1 MSKNKITKTKNS
13 TLKTNIARLL
23 LALVLVVAQ
32 ATTTTLPALAAETVS
47 TTSTV
52 TVNGV
57 KYTTLLKQGQA
68 QLTVGDK
75 AIILS
80 KENVMAAVIVDQYGT
95 AWTISYSGR
104 CSGYNYELQKNEPTA
119 NLHTYVNNAEEFI
132 TNGSYST
139 AVKTTTGT
147 VNLPTLEEFKKL
159 AGITSSNGGNTS
171 TGGNTNTG
179 SNTGNNNANNGSN
192 TGSGTFGNLNLV
204 ETKKVGDKQYTFV
217 VTNGVAQVVV
227 DNKVITIP
235 DKNIC
240 EMGLDTNGTIIFITN
255 NNGVKEARW
264 FNPTLQTEVKTNLM
278 ASNASCLL
286 KDSNALV
293 TGVLVN
299 LYTTTG
305 TLVNSSIFKVLTL
318 DEQKK
323 VLGIATETTV
333 ATKVDESRVVKKGDY
348 TYVVYKTNGKQL
360 TKYTFKKDVV
370 TWRGVKYK
378 SIKRV
383 GSIKKS
389 HNMIVTTSKGS
400 VVTIDYDT
408 MARKTIFKASGSL
421 KAKSFTYDSRGFV
434 TGYITTDGI
443 RHSVTTK

>member
-1 MSKNKITKTKNS
+1 MTKKITKKSS
-13 TLKTNIARLL
+13 TLTKVARLL
-23 LALVLVVAQ
+23 LTFALVLAQ
-32 ATTTTLPALAAETVS
+32 ATTTALPALAAETTETVS
-47 TTSTV
+47 NTSTV
-52 TVNGV
+52 TVDGV
-57 KYTTLLKQGQA
+57 KYTTLLKQGQV
-68 QLTVGDK
+68 QLTVDSK
-75 AIILS
+75 VIILS
-80 KENVMAAVIVDQYGT
+80 KENVMAAACLDKYGT
-95 AWTISYSGR
+95 VWMISYSGR
-104 CSGYNYELQKNEPTA
+104 CSGYNYSLQKNEA
-119 NLHTYVNNAEEFI
+119 SVNLHTFANNAESFVLDS
-132 TNGSYST
+132 NKL
-139 AVKTTTGT
+139 AVEIQTTTGK
-147 VNLPTLEEFKKL
+147 VAIPTLEEFKKL

-179 SNTGNNNANNGSN
+179 NTGNNN
-192 TGSGTFGNLNLV
+192 TGSSTFGNLNLV
-204 ETKKVGDKQYTFV
+204 ETKKVGNKQYTFV
-217 VTNGVAQVVV
+217 VTNGLAQAVV

-240 EMGLDTNGTIIFITN
+240 EIGLDSNGTIIFITN

-264 FNPTLQTEVKTNLM
+264 FNPTLQTKEVKTNLL

-305 TLVNSSIFKVLTL
+305 TVVNSSIVKVLTL

-348 TYVVYKTNGKQL
+348 TYVVYKTDGKQL
-360 TKYTFKKDVV
+360 TKYTLKNGIVS
-370 TWRGVKYK
+370 WRGVKYK

-383 GSIKKS
+383 GTIKKS

-400 VVTIDYDT
+400 VVTIDFDT
-408 MARKTIFKASGSL
+408 MVRKTIFKAGDI
-421 KAKSFTYDSRGFV
+421 KAKSFTYDSRGFI

-443 RHSVTTK
+443 RHSVKSK

>member
-1 MSKNKITKTKNS
+1 MTKQITKKSS
-13 TLKTNIARLL
+13 TLTKVARLL
-23 LALVLVVAQ
+23 LTFALVLAQ

-171 TGGNTNTG
+171 TGGSTGNNNTNTG
-179 SNTGNNNANNGSN
+179 SNTGNNNTS
-192 TGSGTFGNLNLV
+192 TSTTGNLNLV
-204 ETKKVGDKQYTFV
+204 ETKKVGNKQYTFV

-264 FNPTLQTEVKTNLM
+264 FNPTLQTKEVKTNLLS
-278 ASNASCLL
+278 SNASCLL
-286 KDSNALV
+286 KDSNTLV
-293 TGVLVN
+293 TGVFA
-299 LYTTTG
+299 
-305 TLVNSSIFKVLTL
+305 NSSIVKVLTV

-323 VLGIATETTV
+323 VLGIAETTTTTTV
-333 ATKVDESRVVKKGDY
+333 NWERVVKQGDY
-348 TYVVYKTNGKQL
+348 TYVVYASNGKRL
-360 TKYTFKKDVV
+360 TTFKFKDNTL
-370 TWRGVKYK
+370 TWRGVKYAN
-378 SIKRV
+378 IKRV
-383 GSIKKS
+383 GVIQKS
-389 HNMIVTTSKGS
+389 KNLIVTTTKGNIFILDFDTMDTTRIFTASESKGKGKS
-400 VVTIDYDT
+400 YTIT
-408 MARKTIFKASGSL
+408 
-421 KAKSFTYDSRGFV
+421 SRGF
-434 TGYITTDGI
+434 TT
-443 RHSVTTK
+443 SYVTTKGKRTSVKNK